1 MSALCLPSTPKLLP
15 EEFPEGVIHHRSS
28 VVDSWEEALK
38 LLDRYPWHRLY
49 PLRVHPEFRQKIW
62 VEVQRRLSSEG
73 DNEGLEHE
81 IGLWRRVLFR
91 PWEDLFWLQEV
102 TSAVV
107 RIKTHVNPEGHTI
120 AELGREREG
129 SGVAIDTGGLVLTIG
144 HLMVEAYAAEII
156 TSDGRTVP
164 AKVVGYDHETGLG
177 LLRATAPLSL
187 RPMPLGRSA
196 EITERDRAGGRGLQA

>member
-1 MSALCLPSTPKLLP
+1 MNENEIIVEIGAAGGSITLYGLRTESGWLFSREVIDSTPLLLP
-15 EEFPEGVIHHRSS
+15 EEFPEGVIHHSSS

-91 PWEDLFWLQEV
+91 P
-102 TSAVV
+102 
-107 RIKTHVNPEGHTI
+107 
-120 AELGREREG
+120 
-129 SGVAIDTGGLVLTIG
+129 
-144 HLMVEAYAAEII
+144 
-156 TSDGRTVP
+156 
-164 AKVVGYDHETGLG
+164 
-177 LLRATAPLSL
+177 
-187 RPMPLGRSA
+187 
-196 EITERDRAGGRGLQA
+196 